1 MVAPDGELY
10 IAGTTDSTDLP
21 VTLGPGADF
30 VLQASYGGS
39 FADAFLAR
47 FTPDFELNGATYLG
61 GNDRDEATALAWL
74 DDGALAVAGTT
85 GSANFP
91 MRSADEPTRTS
102 AVAGFLAR
110 ADPRLDS
117 LDFSTYVNDGS
128 QVALHALCATSDGAL
143 VVAGDAWSG
152 ASGRQTILLRRFD
165 EAGAAVASLLFA
177 NSTGPGGQ
185 SAYALCELA
194 DGRLA
199 LAGETHADDFPAVE
213 PPAGQ
218 VDACVAIV
226 DPFLLG
232 IDFAARLGGSGSD
245 YGRAVATRGDRLWIG
260 GFSAGPDLP
269 YVEPLYSGSLEGNE
283 LALLAEWDLAGGT
296 PQLVHCTALPVVE
309 ECSITA
315 LHAEPPADGAL
326 WVTGSV
332 RSRGPALALRA
343 TGPIEYVTSGD
354 EHDPF
359 VLRLDY
365 GAPPVLAEY
374 GHVLAIDSITLDPSG
389 TSYEFFVERRGD
401 TTTTQYLTW
410 ELRDADTQ
418 ALLDSDVLLFA
429 PGNTLTAAIANLARA
444 TDDVE
449 IWLAVEGV
457 DVGFLPGKEVLH
469 LAIGASGGDPYGDG
483 EGSGD
488 GGDGSS
494 SGGGGDSG
502 GWGSFITNDC
512 ACVRI
517 VGELPGGARGLD
529 ALRALRDR
537 VLARFDAGRRFTSA
551 YYDWSARA
559 VPWLGAHPF
568 VLALLRVTVGPLI
581 ALLGMPWL
589 VALLLAAW
597 WGRGVLRRA
606 VRRCARRVSG
616 TGERDGRAVAA
627 ATGRTLTA

>member
-1 MVAPDGELY
+1 
-10 IAGTTDSTDLP
+10 
-21 VTLGPGADF
+21 
-30 VLQASYGGS
+30 
-39 FADAFLAR
+39 
-47 FTPDFELNGATYLG
+47 
-61 GNDRDEATALAWL
+61 
-74 DDGALAVAGTT
+74 
-85 GSANFP
+85 